1 MHPEQAMNIDLI
13 AAFNQFFELVHANTD
28 TAVRARLGEISR
40 FAVAKVFNRRIG
52 ELGTIAGVA
61 DNVEIHFE
69 NNQRRV
75 LPHISPT
82 AEEALPSSKKIAPSV
97 WDLITNRGGLL
108 PEAS

>member
-1 MHPEQAMNIDLI
+1 MNIDLI

-28 TAVRARLGEISR
+28 TAVRARLGEISL
-40 FAVAKVFNRRIG
+40 FAVAKVFIRAIS

-69 NNQRRV
+69 NNQHRE

-82 AEEALPSSKKIAPSV
+82 AEEALPSSKTIALSG
-97 WDLITNRGGLL
+97 WERISNRSELL
-108 PEAS
+108 RVAA